1 MPFYPICPKRGKSHE
16 SLKRSHPEWIWCTHC
31 GSALPEVIDLTVSPE
46 QPSTTQHIAEF
57 THTSQYSTTQQ
68 QTSALAAA
76 LAPPLQI
83 KPARPSMNL
92 SQFAHIVHTAYL
104 HCNSSSNPYQ
114 VRTTEYESPPVCTC
128 CSDC

>member
-16 SLKRSHPEWIWCTHC
+16 SLKRSHPEWNWCTHC
-31 GSALPEVIDLTVSPE
+31 GSALPEVVDLTVSPE
-46 QPSTTQHIAEF
+46 QPSRTQHIAEF
-57 THTSQYSTTQQ
+57 TRTSQYSTTQQ

-92 SQFAHIVHTAYL
+92 SQSIYIVHTAYL

-114 VRTTEYESPPVCTC
+114 VRTIEYESQPVCTC